1 MPRPIVPAPITAILF
16 TSIAYLGWPICR
28 RDAEPTERILS
39 RYTCLF
45 NSSHSPHRT
54 TTATPFLFPLPC
66 PMVPCFC
73 LASWNH
79 RRACLFHRG
88 AARLVAN
95 LKQPGGRAPRRVL
108 RCRSTS
114 KLRQHRAASLL
125 MALLIR
131 VAHVAVKPRNL
142 FLHRGLEE
150 FQNLRV
156 AQGTHGFASHQGRG
170 DALDR
175 RV

>member
-1 MPRPIVPAPITAILF
+1 MPRPIVPTPITAILF

-39 RYTCLF
+39 RNTARF
-45 NSSHSPHRT
+45 NCSQSPQRT
-54 TTATPFLFPLPC
+54 ITDTPFLFPLRC
-66 PMVPCFC
+66 SMVPCFC

-114 KLRQHRAASLL
+114 KRSEEHTSELQSLAYL
-125 MALLIR
+125 VCRLL
-131 VAHVAVKPRNL
+131 
-142 FLHRGLEE
+142 LEKKKKKDISNVH
-150 FQNLRV
+150 FR
-156 AQGTHGFASHQGRG
+156 
-170 DALDR
+170 
-175 RV
+175 